1 MEKNLTTRCVAIVEK
16 CAMTEM
22 ALRYILSNEA
32 GKNIASIFIKILRP

>member
-22 ALRYILSNEA
+22 ALRYILDNEA
-32 GKNIASIFIKILRP
+32 GKKI